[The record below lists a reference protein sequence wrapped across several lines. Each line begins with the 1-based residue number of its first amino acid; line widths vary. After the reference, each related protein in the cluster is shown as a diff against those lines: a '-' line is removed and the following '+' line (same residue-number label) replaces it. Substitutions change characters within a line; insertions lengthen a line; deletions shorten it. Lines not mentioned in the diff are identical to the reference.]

1 MCYRRLLWH
10 LDCLRQASCEVAKRN
25 LQTTDNIPLCDW
37 GHSEQWDMRGHT
49 YQLIFLLF
57 WISSF
62 YLNFQWYVKT
72 LECISTRKWASQRL
86 ATPTYHISI
95 SIILFDKFC
104 FQDQK
109 SIPCSNMYDWPP
121 DTAHIRTLQPQHY
134 LRLQI
139 WGSICISDRHSLH
152 QIFFGLEKIE
162 SSAVI
167 VDWQGS
173 RSDNDKRQS
182 ALCLVQS
189 SPLSSECVM
198 RREVG
203 RLVRR
208 ERGLYTQSGSLNTL
222 VTQGSNLENS
232 DN

>member
-1 MCYRRLLWH
+1 MWLRSQWTVGYEGAH
-10 LDCLRQASCEVAKRN
+10 LS
-25 LQTTDNIPLCDW
+25 TYLC
-37 GHSEQWDMRGHT
+37 
-49 YQLIFLLF
+49 FV
-57 WISSF
+57 
-62 YLNFQWYVKT
+62 LNF
-72 LECISTRKWASQRL
+72 
-86 ATPTYHISI
+86 
-95 SIILFDKFC
+95 IILFKFSMIC
-104 FQDQK
+104 QDFRVYFNTQMSSSK
-109 SIPCSNMYDWPP
+109 ISHTNLSYLHIHYIIWQILLSRSEINTLLQYDWPP

-152 QIFFGLEKIE
+152 QIFLGLEKIE

-182 ALCLVQS
+182 ALCQVQS